1 MKLSTLTWDLQ
12 KSGIQNRSG
21 NGTVSILAIIAI
33 AVGSAVS
40 FLVAAGAGCFSSAG
54 PTRSYSRPAGQVMAV
69 YDNGTTNPIWLLL
82 AVLACAVMIPAV
94 ISLVSQATV
103 LGAAGRERR
112 LATLRLIG
120 LSAGDVT
127 RMTMLETAVQA
138 IIGIVLGLGMYFLTL
153 PLYLGLEFQA
163 TPIESDDLIG
173 PWGLYSV
180 VAVVL
185 FLLCEFSAFLG
196 MQRVRVTPLG
206 VSRQQMPK
214 SMHWSRLVAF
224 VVVVVVAAV
233 VGSQF
238 DAGLVV
244 LSMVVILGIT
254 LFLQVLALNLVMPW
268 ALQLSGRLAS
278 ALPGTAHYVAARR
291 VATNGRKAWSRC
303 GSVAFFGFIAGLLV
317 ISPFGEDDFAHSL
330 NADEQASVIF
340 GDIARGGVLVLIF
353 GFIIAA
359 LSIFVGQA
367 KEVYDSAGLNQALS
381 RLGVQRGF
389 HFRVNFFEVFG
400 PVVLVSV
407 VGFLVGA
414 IFCFATFM
422 GAGDMSV
429 GARVMNSFLLLGAGW
444 AVVLLA
450 LLAVVPLRNRVI
462 DRVSRKN
469 D

>member
-40 FLVAAGAGCFSSAG
+40 FLVAAGAWMFLQRWAHPELLSPVGQAMAKNDTG
-54 PTRSYSRPAGQVMAV
+54 VSYPM
-69 YDNGTTNPIWLLL
+69 WLLL

-94 ISLVSQATV
+94 ISLVAQATV

-120 LSAGDVT
+120 LSAGDAT

-138 IIGIVLGLGMYFLTL
+138 IIGIVLGLGMYFLAL

-163 TPIESDDLIG
+163 TPIESDDLVG
-173 PWGLYSV
+173 PWGLYV
-180 VAVVL
+180 TVAVVL
-185 FLLCEFSAFLG
+185 FVLCEFSAFLG

-214 SMHWSRLVAF
+214 TIHWWRLAAF
-224 VVVVVVAAV
+224 VVVVVVATI
-233 VGSQF
+233 VGRQF
-238 DAGLVV
+238 DAGFIV
-244 LSMVVILGIT
+244 LSMVVILGVAM
-254 LFLQVLALNLVMPW
+254 LVLVLSFNLVMPW
-268 ALQLSGRLAS
+268 LLQLSGRLAS
-278 ALPGTAHYVAARR
+278 SLPGTSHYVAARR

-317 ISPFGEDDFAHSL
+317 ISPFGEDEFAHTL

-400 PVVLVSV
+400 PVLLVSIT
-407 VGFLVGA
+407 GFALGA
-414 IFCFATFM
+414 FFCFSTFM
-422 GAGDMSV
+422 TSQDMAV

-450 LLAVVPLRNRVI
+450 LVAVVPLRNRVI
-462 DRVSRKN
+462 NRVSRKN